1 MIINV
6 LNRILMAMAG
16 VEPMLKMKRAVHAAK
31 PRKAED
37 IREVYRDT
45 MKRYPK
51 TMALLAE

>member
-1 MIINV
+1 
-6 LNRILMAMAG
+6 MAG

-31 PRKAED
+31 PQKHAED
-37 IREVYRDT
+37 IRDIYRDT